1 MIVDKEK
8 LEKYAPEKGIK
19 FIILFGSQA
28 LGKGMEKSD
37 FDLAVLTTKEKSIST
52 LDNYNDVLD
61 FLKGA
66 LEISDYKIDLT
77 NLNKANL
84 FLRYEVISSGI
95 LLYGD
100 EDEYAGYRAFAF
112 KEYIDSRS
120 LFDLEKFLVKKRQRL
135 LRELLVQSK

>member
-1 MIVDKEK
+1 MRVNKEK
-8 LEKYAPEKGIK
+8 LKKYAPEKGIK

-28 LGKGMEKSD
+28 TGNVLEESD

-61 FLKGA
+61 FLKGV

-77 NLNKANL
+77 NLNKANP

>member
-1 MIVDKEK
+1 MRVNKEK
-8 LEKYAPEKGIK
+8 LKKYAPEKGIK

-28 LGKGMEKSD
+28 TGNVLKESD

-77 NLNKANL
+77 NLNKANP

-135 LRELLVQSK
+135 LRELLV